1 MNESKRKRLFA
12 AARAF
17 PPAKVPSNFP
27 AVVLSAIQRDKA
39 PAPVV
44 SLFDQLRLRFPQLA
58 AAAVA
63 IIILA
68 IAFEFFVGADL
79 TSQLAQLSDQWM
91 LPLDWL

>member
-1 MNESKRKRLFA
+1 
-12 AARAF
+12 
-17 PPAKVPSNFP
+17 
-27 AVVLSAIQRDKA
+27 
-39 PAPVV
+39 
-44 SLFDQLRLRFPQLA
+44 
-58 AAAVA
+58 VA